1 MAVVAG
7 RLVLGDEPDAV
18 PRARRFVRTTL
29 RDHYRQRV
37 ERAECDEVAADAQL
51 VIAELATNALLHAG
65 PPVTVRLVV
74 DDDVCRLE
82 VRDRS
87 RVAPVPA
94 LSGPAAMS
102 GRGLAMVDSLTS
114 RWGVHPTADGKV
126 VWAELRAPTDG
137 ESHRLAGP
145 DKVADWDVDRV
156 LAQWNDDR
164 TDGEPRFTVRVGD
177 VPTDLL
183 LAAKAHIDNLVREF
197 TLLAAGAAS
206 GHARPPPPHLDELID
221 VIVHRFGPARQ
232 AMKAQAAAAARR
244 GEARTVLTL
253 TLPASAAD
261 AGAKYLDALDEADA
275 YARASRLLTLETP
288 PQHRVF
294 RRWYLE
300 SLITQL
306 RCAAAGLPPP
316 RVRSFE
322 QHLLGELGAVATAQ
336 RASGRAARLQALTA
350 ALAAAV
356 TVDDVARTVVGA
368 AVPALGADAGA
379 LLTPADGEHLA
390 VPGAVGYPD
399 DLLDALRAESP
410 HADLPAAVAVRT
422 GEPVWLDSRQE
433 RDTRFPGLR
442 GFEPETSSLCAVPLR
457 VGDRVL
463 GALRF
468 SFTDT
473 RLFDADERQF
483 LLAFAAQTAQALD
496 RAFAVASAHRAS
508 ERLALLA
515 EASSVLAG
523 SLDIHA
529 VFRALARVLVPR
541 LADWC
546 SVHLRDGGQPQPV
559 AVAHADPDRLAQAQR
574 LQTLPGA
581 PDTPHGLG
589 YVLRTGTGELIPA
602 VSDDML
608 VATAGSDE
616 HLHLARDLTLSS
628 VVTVPLTGR
637 TGVFG
642 AIQLCYGES
651 GRRYD
656 RDDLRLLEDLAARAA
671 VAADN
676 ARAYARQAGQQQRSE
691 AALRQSEDRF
701 RLLVDSATDYAILML
716 DPHGR
721 VLTWNPGAQQII
733 GYTADEIIGGHFRRF
748 HPPAAQA
755 AHHPEHEL
763 QIAAAAGRY
772 TEQGWRVRKDGTLF
786 WAHIVITAL
795 RDAHGNLIG
804 FGQVTREAPGHSQ

>member
-102 GRGLAMVDSLTS
+102 GRGLAMVDSLAS

-126 VWAELRAPTDG
+126 VWAELRVARDG

-156 LAQWNDDR
+156 LAQWNDDG
-164 TDGEPRFTVRVGD
+164 THGEPRFTVRVGD

-232 AMKAQAAAAARR
+232 AMKAQAVAAARR
-244 GEARTVLTL
+244 GEARTMLTL

-336 RASGRAARLQALTA
+336 RASARAARLQALTA

-390 VPGAVGYPD
+390 VPGAVGYTD
-399 DLLDALRAESP
+399 ELLDALRAESP

-546 SVHLRDGGQPQPV
+546 SVHLRDGGPPQPV

-574 LQTLPGA
+574 LQTLPVA

-589 YVLRTGTGELIPA
+589 YVLRTGTGELIPT

-628 VVTVPLTGR
+628 VLTVPLTGR
-637 TGVFG
+637 SGVFG

-656 RDDLRLLEDLAARAA
+656 RDDLRLLEDLAALAA

-676 ARAYARQAGQQQRSE
+676 ARAYARQAGRQQR
-691 AALRQSEDRF
+691 SEDRF

-721 VLTWNPGAQQII
+721 VVTWNPGAQRIK
-733 GYTADEIIGGHFRRF
+733 GYTADEIIGEHFRRF
-748 HPPAAQA
+748 YPPAAQA

-763 QIAAAAGRY
+763 ETAAAEGRY
-772 TEQGWRVRKDGTLF
+772 TAEGWRVRKDGTLF